1 MVIGVGDFL
10 KSNNEILN
18 ILIGV
23 VSIGVS
29 VCGVY
34 FGRKAYYVAKEIFDK
49 GLSLDKKKVLQQV
62 SLEFVTDFF
71 IPFSRFKTA
80 TRSLLDSPCDMQNVL
95 HVRDL
100 IKDNTFF
107 VQFPYFDVHK
117 GDIWDSLEN
126 CKDMSQSEAFNM
138 IMDFVEKARSFDR
151 INADLYERLDKYL
164 DSDNLAGKQERAVS
178 TLKDFFETCQSV
190 NQDMFNKGMKMIDEL
205 MQYEYKLPKEL
216 NISEMK
222 RQLFRD

>member
-71 IPFSRFKTA
+71 IPLSRFKTA
-80 TRSLLDSPCDMQNVL
+80 TRSLLDSPCDTQNVL

>member
-1 MVIGVGDFL
+1 MVVGVGDFL

-71 IPFSRFKTA
+71 IPLSRFKTA
-80 TRSLLDSPCDMQNVL
+80 TRSLLDSPCDTQNVL

>member
-1 MVIGVGDFL
+1 MVVGVGDFL

-71 IPFSRFKTA
+71 IPLSRFKTA
-80 TRSLLDSPCDMQNVL
+80 TRSLLDSPCDTQNVL

-107 VQFPYFDVHK
+107 VQFSYFDVHK